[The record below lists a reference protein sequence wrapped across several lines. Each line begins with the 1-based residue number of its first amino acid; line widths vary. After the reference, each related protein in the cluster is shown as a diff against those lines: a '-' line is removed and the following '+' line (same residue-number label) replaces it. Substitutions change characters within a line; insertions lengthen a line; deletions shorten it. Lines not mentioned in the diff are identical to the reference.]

1 MINFQNLG
9 VHDLEQMIKECEEG
23 EIKEAIREALE
34 GYYEWE
40 KNR

>member
-9 VHDLEQMIKECEEG
+9 VYDLEQMLQECEEG
-23 EIKEAIREALE
+23 EIKEAIKEALE

-40 KNR
+40 KSR